1 MTAPLSSRP
10 YPLTDAEREL
20 RSITNFV
27 MAGVGVGKVRR
38 QEEYDKFDQTGE
50 SGYGEG
56 YAEGFLRAM
65 QLVADFIEKKE
76 GQ

>member
-20 RSITNFV
+20 RSIANFV

-38 QEEYDKFDQTGE
+38 KEEYDKYETGE
-50 SGYGEG
+50 SGYSEG

-76 GQ
+76 G

>member
-1 MTAPLSSRP
+1 MIDQN
-10 YPLTDAEREL
+10 TDAEREL

-38 QEEYDKFDQTGE
+38 EEESKKFEQTGE
-50 SGYGEG
+50 SGYSEG

-65 QLVADFIEKKE
+65 KLVADFIEKE
-76 GQ
+76 GE

>member
-10 YPLTDAEREL
+10 YPLTVAEREL

-27 MAGVGVGKVRR
+27 MAGVGVGKVRVR
-38 QEEYDKFDQTGE
+38 ESQEEFDRTGG
-50 SGYGEG
+50 SGYSEG
-56 YAEGFLRAM
+56 HAAGFLRAM

-76 GQ
+76 G

>member
-1 MTAPLSSRP
+1 VTAPLSSRP

-20 RSITNFV
+20 RSIANFV

-38 QEEYDKFDQTGE
+38 KEEYDKFDETGE
-50 SGYGEG
+50 SGYSEG

-76 GQ
+76 G